1 MKEKEEESNNFLL
14 FLIIP
19 CNKIIVYASV
29 SQPKAM
35 LAEHDQE
42 KCSTNDGYVTRF

>member
-19 CNKIIVYASV
+19 CNKIILYASV

-35 LAEHDQE
+35 LAEM
-42 KCSTNDGYVTRF
+42 TRKNVQPKMAM